1 MSELRGPSRS
11 GPGCSPQ
18 ERASAM
24 KLSIISD
31 EISRDPMTAA
41 EIAAEWGIP
50 HLELRMFYGTR
61 APRNMT
67 AGDIELVGKA
77 AATFG
82 LDVPSISPGLFKIRL
97 DDEQIEEHRGEL
109 RVECLDMCE
118 MLGASMMV
126 VFPHIREEEDQP
138 DDAWP
143 DVVVEDLQETADLAT
158 ERGISVAL
166 ETEKPCYG
174 ASGQS
179 MARLIDEIDRP
190 NCGANWDPQN
200 HFSYNGESFRPGY
213 EALGD
218 RIIHVHVKDALIDED
233 GKRHTVPP
241 GQGEVD
247 WQGQI
252 AALVEDGYDGLMVI
266 ETHFAPKVAAS
277 SACAESLIAL
287 LEDAGEAVE

>member
-1 MSELRGPSRS
+1 MR
-11 GPGCSPQ
+11 
-18 ERASAM
+18 
-24 KLSIISD
+24 LSIISD

-41 EIAAEWGIP
+41 ELAAEWGIP
-50 HLELRMFYGTR
+50 HLELRSFYGTR
-61 APRNMT
+61 APRGMS
-67 AGDIELVGKA
+67 AGEIESVAKA
-77 AATFG
+77 ARAFG

-97 DDEQIEEHRGEL
+97 EDEQIEEHRGDL
-109 RVECLDMCE
+109 RVQCLDMCE
-118 MLGASMMV
+118 VFGASMMV
-126 VFPHIREEEDQP
+126 VFPHIREAEDQP
-138 DDAWP
+138 DDQWP
-143 DVVVEDLQETADLAT
+143 DVVVEDLQQTADLAA

-179 MARLIDEIDRP
+179 MAKLLDEIDRP

-233 GKRHTVPP
+233 GQRRTVVP
-241 GQGEVD
+241 GEGAVD
-247 WQGQI
+247 WEGQI
-252 AALVEDGYDGLMVI
+252 AELVDDGYDGLVVI

-277 SACAESLIAL
+277 RACAEAMRAL
-287 LEDAGEAVE
+287 LANAGVAVE